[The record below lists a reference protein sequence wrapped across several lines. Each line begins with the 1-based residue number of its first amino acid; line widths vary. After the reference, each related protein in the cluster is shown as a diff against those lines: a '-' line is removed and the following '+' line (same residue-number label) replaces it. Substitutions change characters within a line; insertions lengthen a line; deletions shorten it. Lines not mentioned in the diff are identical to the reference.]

1 MMRKMLNE
9 VLFVYVSNRGHC
21 ALGSW
26 CIFWWLYSFCMVRFG
41 LTLGVSALQILFYI
55 TLSWY
60 GAPNPVSLVSTNPVS
75 VMRTNTVSVTSEKQQ
90 QCLSCQ
96 QNRCLSC
103 RQTFV
108 MSTNTVSVM

>member
-1 MMRKMLNE
+1 MRKMLNE
-9 VLFVYVSNRGHC
+9 VLCVYVSNRGHC

-41 LTLGVSALQILFYI
+41 LTLGVSALQIRFYI

-75 VMRTNTVSVTSEKQQ
+75 FM
-90 QCLSCQ
+90 
-96 QNRCLSC
+96 
-103 RQTFV
+103 
-108 MSTNTVSVM
+108 